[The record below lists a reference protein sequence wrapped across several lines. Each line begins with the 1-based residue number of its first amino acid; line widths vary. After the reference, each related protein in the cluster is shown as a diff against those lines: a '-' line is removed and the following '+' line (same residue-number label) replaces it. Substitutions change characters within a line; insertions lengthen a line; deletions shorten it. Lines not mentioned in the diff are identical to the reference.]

1 MLRLTTG
8 KEGESADPIP
18 SAIKSRPPSA
28 DTMTRGSGTAVDE
41 SPEDG
46 DKIVCDG
53 AVWGFEGLD
62 PEGECC
68 AGVPELVEG
77 PLEY

>member
-1 MLRLTTG
+1 MMPLVTG
-8 KEGESADPIP
+8 KEGEPAVSIP
-18 SAIKSRPPSA
+18 STIKSRPLSA
-28 DTMTRGSGTAVDE
+28 DTMTRGSGTVVDG
-41 SPEDG
+41 SPKDG

-53 AVWGFEGLD
+53 VVWGLEGLD

-77 PLEY
+77 PLE